1 MQKRK
6 IIPELKA
13 HRFLILDSR
22 RPSSVQHRVSKA
34 LLSFVVIVAFGL
46 GSSAA
51 FALDLMGP
59 PASGV
64 RQGQFHIGADY
75 SYSQMDLELKDG
87 IWIEYLD
94 GAFNNAGDATSFTL
108 KDFQSRRIYASF
120 GYGIADNWDVFVRL
134 GGTDAQFGDSIWEDH
149 ERFDSGAQVAIGGG
163 VRATFY
169 EEGSL
174 KLGALLQ
181 VSWAEFDGEL
191 KAPHWTAGDSVEMD
205 FTEVQIAVGPTCRLT
220 DRLSIYGGPF
230 LHFVDGDLDDV
241 YSKIDE
247 ATGGLLNSH
256 YSWRVQEDSILGAY
270 IGAQVDLAENCSLNI
285 ECQLTSA
292 AEAICLGLLWRF

>member
-1 MQKRK
+1 MQLRNIISGLK
-6 IIPELKA
+6 IYDCRLPIENLK
-13 HRFLILDSR
+13 
-22 RPSSVQHRVSKA
+22 SKIVN
-34 LLSFVVIVAFGL
+34 STFVLVAFGL
-46 GSSAA
+46 GSSAC

-94 GAFNNAGDATSFTL
+94 GVFNDAGDATSFIL
-108 KDFQSRRIYASF
+108 KDFETAKLYANL

-134 GGTDAQFGDSIWEDH
+134 GGTDAQFGDSIWQDQ
-149 ERFDSGAQVAIGGG
+149 ERFDSGAQMAIGAG
-163 VRATFY
+163 VKATFY
-169 EEGSL
+169 EEGNL

-191 KAPHWTAGDSVEMD
+191 KAPHWTAADSVEMD
-205 FTEVQIAVGPTCRLT
+205 ITEIQVAVGPTYRFT
-220 DRLSIYGGPF
+220 DRFSMYGGPF
-230 LHFVDGDLDDV
+230 FHFVDGDLDDQL
-241 YSKIDE
+241 SEWTED
-247 ATGGLLNSH
+247 GLLTSI
-256 YSWRVQEDSILGAY
+256 YSWSVQEDSILGAY
-270 IGAQVDLAENCSLNI
+270 IGAQVDLVEDCSLNI

-292 AEAICLGLLWRF
+292 AEAVCLGLLWRF